1 MVTFQKPWVIILGM
15 ETVDKLAELENV
27 LQVQFRDR
35 SLLERALTHHSCC
48 PETAVRDSY
57 DTLEFLGD
65 ALLGAFVVEYI
76 YRTFPHCSEG
86 EMTALKSEVVSRR
99 VLATIGQGLGLFEYI
114 RVDIANLRTF
124 NERSRD
130 SLCTDVLEALVG
142 AIHLDQGPE
151 VARAFM
157 TRTILPAVALVKE
170 RAQETNP
177 KGRLQKTV
185 LRRSGTLPRYRVL
198 EQSGTNNDRVFTVGV
213 FEQDLLLGL
222 GKASSIKE
230 AGRLAASEA
239 LDILRTQE
247 IDEHGAVP
255 SAMYLP
261 VEQELLMGSELNA
274 ESPETLPDLTQD
286 GINPAT
292 LSCAAE
298 QELEGHEG
306 SLGSSENESEV

>member
-1 MVTFQKPWVIILGM
+1 MMGM
-15 ETVDKLAELENV
+15 EMVDKLTELENL
-27 LQVQFRDR
+27 LQVRFDDR

-65 ALLGAFVVEYI
+65 ALLGAFVVEHI
-76 YRTFPHCSEG
+76 YRTFPECSEG

-99 VLATIGQGLGLFEYI
+99 VLAKIGQELGLFEYI

-142 AIHLDQGPE
+142 ALHLDQGAE
-151 VARAFM
+151 AARAFM
-157 TRTILPAVALVKE
+157 ARTILPAVALVNE

-177 KGRLQKTV
+177 KGQLQKTV

-198 EQSGTNNDRVFTVGV
+198 EQSGSNNDRIFTVGV

-222 GKASSIKE
+222 GRASSIKE
-230 AGRLAASEA
+230 AGRQAASEA
-239 LDILRTQE
+239 LDILRAQE
-247 IDEHGAVP
+247 IEEHELSQAAIIPAASEESNGDTSVLQEKDAQGIVGAENSARIAEDER
-255 SAMYLP
+255 
-261 VEQELLMGSELNA
+261 EL
-274 ESPETLPDLTQD
+274 
-286 GINPAT
+286 
-292 LSCAAE
+292 
-298 QELEGHEG
+298 
-306 SLGSSENESEV
+306 